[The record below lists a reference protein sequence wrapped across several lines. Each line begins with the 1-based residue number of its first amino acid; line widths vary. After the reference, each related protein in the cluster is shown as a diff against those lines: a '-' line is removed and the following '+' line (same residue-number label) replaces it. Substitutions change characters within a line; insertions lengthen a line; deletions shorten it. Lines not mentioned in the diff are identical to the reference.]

1 MKVLYNNSE
10 IKNGDFLTPLETR
23 FEPKVE
29 YHAKPNTLYTL
40 IMHDPDA
47 VGGNLLHWVTVNI
60 HGQNGDKLLQYK
72 GPAPPKGSGT
82 HRYILLLYEQPEQI
96 NARLSERSMSMA
108 KFYEQLHTNLHP
120 ISTVYFTSKNQD
132 GGRKRTKRTKKKKT
146 HTRKTRAK

>member
-10 IKNGDFLTPLETR
+10 IKNGEFLTPLETR

-29 YHAKPNTLYTL
+29 YRVKPNTLYTL

-60 HGQNGDKLLQYK
+60 DGQTGDKLLQYK

-82 HRYILLLYEQPEQI
+82 HRYILLLYEQPERI

-108 KFYEQLHTNLHP
+108 KFYEHMHTNLHP

-132 GGRKRTKRTKKKKT
+132 GGRKRTLRKKKKNP
-146 HTRKTRAK
+146 HTRKWRAR